1 MGADS
6 SSFPFGAVAAGAS
19 GVLGSILSSISANS
33 SLKAQREENAL
44 NRQFN
49 AEEAEKNR
57 QFQRQM
63 FDAENAYNDPKR
75 VISRLMSAG
84 LNPALA
90 FGNMANSASAVG
102 GDSASYG
109 NGVNPAMPDW
119 SGIQSAGR
127 AALDNEMMQAQIKLA
142 ESQANKNNAEIPWI
156 DRIYSLDEELKKLGV
171 NLGNEDLNLK
181 KETGLNMVEARETM
195 IQERE
200 NLKQTL
206 ENLKTANKIQ
216 EKQLSILDS
225 EDFIKKV
232 EASFAE
238 RKQEA
243 ELNNALAQFDNIKA
257 AADLSRAER
266 IRILGLLA
274 YEQQN
279 LMANTAL
286 ATNNSQAQYY
296 QNQITESE
304 IKQVGLGKLGIQR
317 YNDIASQIDFRQN
330 TAKTQRGMLR
340 VEQTRT
346 KIMGL
351 NSCLQVGTSILKLM

>member
-1 MGADS
+1 MGSDS
-6 SSFPFGAVAAGAS
+6 SSFPFGAIASGAS
-19 GVLGSILSSISANS
+19 GVLGSIFSSISANS

-156 DRIYSLDEELKKLGV
+156 NRLNSLDEELKKLGID
-171 NLGNEDLNLK
+171 LGHEDLNLK
-181 KETGLNMVEARETM
+181 KETGLNM

-257 AADLSRAER
+257 SADLSRAER

-286 ATNNSQAQYY
+286 ATNSSEAQYY
-296 QNQITESE
+296 QNRITESE

>member
-156 DRIYSLDEELKKLGV
+156 NRLNSLDEELKKLGID
-171 NLGNEDLNLK
+171 LGNEDLNLK
-181 KETGLNMVEARETM
+181 KETGLNM

-296 QNQITESE
+296 QNRITESE